1 MLKICVIYGYMYIS
15 TLHLSKQNYNTGKVD
30 LLCQRNTLRRIIWQ
44 FTEADI
50 LIVYTK
56 QFMLQQMFFFL
67 SVTSSC
73 VFFCLILGVH
83 FISHCY
89 WSAT

>member
-56 QFMLQQMFFFL
+56 
-67 SVTSSC
+67 
-73 VFFCLILGVH
+73 
-83 FISHCY
+83 
-89 WSAT
+89 